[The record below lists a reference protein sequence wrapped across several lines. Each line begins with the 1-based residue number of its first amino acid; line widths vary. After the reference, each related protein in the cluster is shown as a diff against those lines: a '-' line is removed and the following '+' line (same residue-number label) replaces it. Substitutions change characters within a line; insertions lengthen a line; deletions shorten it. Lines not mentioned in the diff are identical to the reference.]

1 MRTNPLLAVLLLAA
15 PAGAVLPPP
24 SEGISPEDS
33 LVAESRGASAPE
45 RPSRI
50 YSVQGPE
57 LKTRLSTALLHAHA
71 LSPRTE
77 FWAGYT
83 FETCAST
90 DPDALASELA
100 VSGGPADVHKAVVL
114 LRYGRDDASPQRV
127 EVRASRTQRGE
138 AGLPVYWL
146 GRAGHE
152 ESLSLLL
159 SLMKG
164 VRVEHDAGELTGAI
178 GLHGGADVVAVLRD
192 LARRSTFASAR
203 ARAAAALVHH
213 PEQSGF
219 VAGIV
224 LDEGEAPEVR
234 RAAADALAGSRDPDA
249 RAILS
254 SIYAQTSDAEL
265 RRVVKESALGKGWE
279 VAVWPRSSRGEA
291 LSTLKTSS
299 SSPPHGLPE
308 RSR

>member
-1 MRTNPLLAVLLLAA
+1 MRVRGEERRSVRTNPLLALLLLAA

-24 SEGISPEDS
+24 SEGVPPEDS
-33 LVAESRGASAPE
+33 LVAESRGAGAPE

-57 LKTRLSTALLHAHA
+57 LKARLSTALLHARGQ
-71 LSPRTE
+71 SPRTD

-90 DPDALASELA
+90 DPDALATELA
-100 VSGGPADVHKAVVL
+100 VSGGLADVRKAVVL

-127 EVRASRTQRGE
+127 EVRASRQPRGE

-146 GRAGHE
+146 GRAAHG

-159 SLMKG
+159 ALMKG
-164 VRVEHDAGELTGAI
+164 VRQEHDAGELTGAI
-178 GLHGGADVVAVLRD
+178 GLHGGAEAVAVLRD
-192 LARRSTFASAR
+192 VARRSAFVMAR
-203 ARAAAALVHH
+203 V
-213 PEQSGF
+213 
-219 VAGIV
+219 
-224 LDEGEAPEVR
+224 
-234 RAAADALAGSRDPDA
+234 RAAADALSGSHDPDA
-249 RAILS
+249 RAILA
-254 SIYAQTSDAEL
+254 SIYAKTSDADL
-265 RRVVKESALGKGWE
+265 RRVLKESALGKGWE
-279 VAVWPRSSRGEA
+279 VAVWPRSSRGDA

-299 SSPPHGLPE
+299 SSPPHGLPD

>member
-1 MRTNPLLAVLLLAA
+1 
-15 PAGAVLPPP
+15 VLPPP
-24 SEGISPEDS
+24 SEGVPPEDS
-33 LVAESRGASAPE
+33 LVAESRGAGAPE

-57 LKTRLSTALLHAHA
+57 LKARLSTALLHARGQ
-71 LSPRTE
+71 SPRTD

-90 DPDALASELA
+90 DPDALATELA
-100 VSGGPADVHKAVVL
+100 VSGGLADVRKAVVL

-127 EVRASRTQRGE
+127 EVRASRQPRGE

-146 GRAGHE
+146 GRAAHG

-159 SLMKG
+159 ALMKG
-164 VRVEHDAGELTGAI
+164 VRQEHDAGELTGAI
-178 GLHGGADVVAVLRD
+178 GLHGGAEAVAVLRD
-192 LARRSTFASAR
+192 VARRSAFVMAR
-203 ARAAAALVHH
+203 VRAAAALARQ

-219 VAGIV
+219 VAGV
-224 LDEGEAPEVR
+224 LLDENEAPEVR
-234 RAAADALAGSRDPDA
+234 RAAADALSGSHDPDA
-249 RAILS
+249 RAILA
-254 SIYAQTSDAEL
+254 SIYAKTSDADL
-265 RRVVKESALGKGWE
+265 RRVLKESALGKGWE
-279 VAVWPRSSRGEA
+279 VAVWPRSSRGDA

-299 SSPPHGLPE
+299 SSPPHGLPD

>member
-1 MRTNPLLAVLLLAA
+1 VLLLAA
-15 PAGAVLPPP
+15 PASAVLPPP
-24 SEGISPEDS
+24 SEGLSAEDS
-33 LVAESRGASAPE
+33 LVAETRGAAAPE

-57 LKTRLSTALLHAHA
+57 LKARLATALLHARGQ
-71 LSPRTE
+71 SPRTD

-90 DPDALASELA
+90 DPDAIATELA
-100 VSGGPADVHKAVVL
+100 VSGGIADVHKAVVL
-114 LRYGRDDASPQRV
+114 LRFGRDDATPQRV
-127 EVRASRTQRGE
+127 ELRASRTPRGE

-146 GRAGHE
+146 GRAARD
-152 ESLSLLL
+152 ESLSFLI

-164 VRVEHDAGELTGAI
+164 ARAEHDAGELTGAV
-178 GLHGGADVVAVLRD
+178 GLHGGSEAIGVLRD
-192 LARRSTFASAR
+192 VARRSVFAAAR
-203 ARAAAALVHH
+203 ARAATALVHH

-224 LDEGEAPEVR
+224 LDEHELLDVR
-234 RAAADALAGSRDPDA
+234 RAAAEALSGSHDPDA

-254 SIYAQTSDAEL
+254 SIYAKSSDAEL
-265 RRVVKESALGKGWE
+265 KRVLKESALGKGWE

-291 LSTLKTSS
+291 LSTLKQSS